1 MTTAPPRPAGPA
13 GAPLPTPYATPEALV
28 HDAPQDHRQDLV
40 LDPVQQAIDDI
51 AAGRPVVVVD
61 DENRENEGDLIV
73 AAEKITPEIVAFMMS
88 ECRGLICAPMEG
100 AELERLALPQ
110 MVEHNT
116 ESMRTAFTVSVDAGP
131 AHGVTTGISASD
143 RAVTLR
149 LLASGESTAGD
160 FVRPGHIFPL
170 RARAGGVLA
179 RNGHTEAAVDLA
191 RLAGLRPAGAIVE
204 IADADGV
211 MLRLPE
217 LIPFARKHG
226 LTIISIEDLVAHRL
240 ATETQTAPVSPAPDP
255 TVVREAEVHLPT
267 SLGEFTAYGYRAT
280 ADGVEHVALVHGE
293 IGDGEDV
300 LVRVHSECLTGDIFH
315 SQRCDCG
322 PQLDASMRRVTEAG
336 RGVVVYLRGHEG
348 RGIGLLSKLRAY
360 ELQERGA
367 DTLDANL
374 ELGLPA
380 DARDYAAGAR
390 ILADLGVRSLR
401 LMTNN
406 PDKITALVRH
416 GLTVSAREAMP
427 VMAGEHNLRY
437 LRTKRDRMGHDLPW
451 LDGAAAPT
459 CGNQ

>member
-1 MTTAPPRPAGPA
+1 MSA
-13 GAPLPTPYATPEALV
+13 LWDAT
-28 HDAPQDHRQDLV
+28 DLA
-40 LDPVQQAIDDI
+40 LDPVEQAIRDI

-61 DENRENEGDLIV
+61 DEDRENEGDLVI
-73 AAEKITPEIVAFMMS
+73 AAEKATPEIVAFMMS
-88 ECRGLICAPMEG
+88 ECRGLICAPMEDD
-100 AELERLALPQ
+100 ELERLQLPQ

-116 ESMRTAFTVSVDAGP
+116 ESMRTAFTVSVDASP
-131 AHGVTTGISASD
+131 AHGVTTGISAAD
-143 RAVTLR
+143 RATTLR
-149 LLASGESTAGD
+149 MLASGAHEPSD
-160 FVRPGHIFPL
+160 FVRPGHVFPL
-170 RARAGGVLA
+170 RAKAGGVLV

-204 IADADGV
+204 IAGEDGV

-217 LIPFARKHG
+217 LVPFARKHG
-226 LTIISIEDLVAHRL
+226 LTIISIEDLIAYRRS
-240 ATETQTAPVSPAPDP
+240 AEP
-255 TVVREAEVHLPT
+255 TVRREAEVQLPT
-267 SLGEFTAYGYRAT
+267 AHGDFTAYGYRST
-280 ADGVEHVALVHGE
+280 VDGVEHVALVHGDIE
-293 IGDGEDV
+293 NTADGESV

-315 SQRCDCG
+315 SLRCDCG
-322 PQLDASMRRVTEAG
+322 PQLQASMDRIQEAG

-360 ELQERGA
+360 ELQERGR

-380 DARDYAAGAR
+380 DARDYAAGAQ

-406 PDKITALVRH
+406 PEKIDALTRH
-416 GLTVSAREAMP
+416 GLTVEAREPMP
-427 VMAGEHNLRY
+427 VTAGEHNLRY

-451 LDGAAAPT
+451 LDGSPAST

>member
-1 MTTAPPRPAGPA
+1 MTTAPV
-13 GAPLPTPYATPEALV
+13 LYSMDDIEDFT
-28 HDAPQDHRQDLV
+28 
-40 LDPVQQAIDDI
+40 LDPVEQAIADI

-61 DENRENEGDLIV
+61 DEDRENEGDLVI
-73 AAEKITPEIVAFMMS
+73 AAEKATPEIVAFMMS

-100 AELERLALPQ
+100 DELDRLELPQ
-110 MVEHNT
+110 MVDHNT
-116 ESMRTAFTVSVDAGP
+116 ESMRTAFTVSVDASG

-143 RAVTLR
+143 RATTLR
-149 LLASGESTAGD
+149 LLAGGETGPGD

-170 RARAGGVLA
+170 RAKPGGVLV

-204 IADADGV
+204 IAGEDGH

-226 LTIISIEDLVAHRL
+226 LTIISIEDLIAYRR
-240 ATETQTAPVSPAPDP
+240 TSEP
-255 TVVREAEVHLPT
+255 TVRREAEVHLPT
-267 SLGEFTAYGYRAT
+267 AFGAFTAYGYRST
-280 ADGVEHVALVHGE
+280 TDGVEHIALVHGE
-293 IGDGEDV
+293 IGAGEDV
-300 LVRVHSECLTGDIFH
+300 LVRVHSECLTGDVFH
-315 SQRCDCG
+315 SLRCDCG
-322 PQLDASMRRVTEAG
+322 PQLEASLERIQTEG

-348 RGIGLLSKLRAY
+348 RGIGLTSKLRAY
-360 ELQERGA
+360 ELQERGR

-380 DARDYAAGAR
+380 DARDYAAGAQ
-390 ILADLGVRSLR
+390 ILEDLGVHSLR

-406 PDKITALVRH
+406 PDKTEALTRH
-416 GLTVSAREAMP
+416 GLKVTEREPMP
-427 VMAGEHNLRY
+427 VQAGEHNLRY

-451 LDGAAAPT
+451 LDTTAVSA

>member
-1 MTTAPPRPAGPA
+1 MTAQPTWPHPDH
-13 GAPLPTPYATPEALV
+13 GALAL
-28 HDAPQDHRQDLV
+28 DLS
-40 LDPVQQAIDDI
+40 LDPVEQAVRDI

-61 DENRENEGDLIV
+61 DEDRENEGDLVI
-73 AAEKITPEIVAFMMS
+73 AAEKATPEIIAFMMS

-100 AELERLALPQ
+100 DELERLELPQ
-110 MVEHNT
+110 MVGHNT
-116 ESMRTAFTVSVDAGP
+116 ESMKTAFTVSVDASA
-131 AHGVTTGISASD
+131 AHGVSTGISAAD
-143 RAVTLR
+143 RATTLR
-149 LLASGESTAGD
+149 MLAGGRAGPGD

-170 RARAGGVLA
+170 RARSGGVLA

-204 IADADGV
+204 IAGEDGV

-217 LIPFARKHG
+217 LVPFARKHG
-226 LTIISIEDLVAHRL
+226 LTIISIEDLIAYRRSS
-240 ATETQTAPVSPAPDP
+240 EP
-255 TVVREAEVHLPT
+255 TVRREAEVRLPT
-267 SLGEFTAYGYRAT
+267 TFGEFTAYGYRSII
-280 ADGVEHVALVHGE
+280 DGVEHVALVHGDL
-293 IGDGEDV
+293 GDGDDI
-300 LVRVHSECLTGDIFH
+300 LVRIHSECLTGDIFQ

-322 PQLDASMRRVTEAG
+322 PQLHASMERITQEG

-360 ELQERGA
+360 ELQERGV

-390 ILADLGVRSLR
+390 MLLDLGVHSVR

-406 PDKITALVRH
+406 PEKTAAVLRH
-416 GLTVSAREAMP
+416 GLAVTGREPMP
-427 VMAGEHNLRY
+427 VQAGEHNLRY

-451 LDGAAAPT
+451 LDAIPAST

>member
-1 MTTAPPRPAGPA
+1 MSAAPILYSMDNIEDFA
-13 GAPLPTPYATPEALV
+13 
-28 HDAPQDHRQDLV
+28 
-40 LDPVQQAIDDI
+40 LDPVERAVADI

-61 DENRENEGDLIV
+61 DEDRENEGDLVI
-73 AAEKITPEIVAFMMS
+73 AAEKATPEIVAFMMS

-100 AELERLALPQ
+100 EELDRLELPQ
-110 MVEHNT
+110 MVDNNT
-116 ESMRTAFTVSVDAGP
+116 ESMRTAFTVSVDASG

-143 RAVTLR
+143 RATTLR
-149 LLASGESTAGD
+149 LLAGGEAGAGD

-170 RARAGGVLA
+170 RARPGGVLV

-204 IADADGV
+204 IAGEDGH

-226 LTIISIEDLVAHRL
+226 LTIISIEDLIAYRRSSESP
-240 ATETQTAPVSPAPDP
+240 ASPGRATAPAEP
-255 TVVREAEVHLPT
+255 TVRREAEVRLPT
-267 SLGEFTAYGYRAT
+267 AFGEFTAYGYRST
-280 ADGVEHVALVHGE
+280 VDGVEHVALVHGE

-300 LVRVHSECLTGDIFH
+300 VVRVHSECLTGDVFH
-315 SQRCDCG
+315 SLRCDCG
-322 PQLDASMRRVTEAG
+322 PQLEASLERIQAEG

-348 RGIGLLSKLRAY
+348 RGIGLMSKLRAY
-360 ELQERGA
+360 ELQERGR

-380 DARDYAAGAR
+380 DARDYGAGAR
-390 ILADLGVRSLR
+390 ILEDLGVRSVR
-401 LMTNN
+401 LLTNN
-406 PDKITALVRH
+406 PDKTDALLRH
-416 GLTVSAREAMP
+416 GLKVTAREPMP
-427 VMAGEHNLRY
+427 VQAGEHNIRY

-451 LDGAAAPT
+451 LDTTTVSA

>member
-1 MTTAPPRPAGPA
+1 MTTHAPTWYSTDNR
-13 GAPLPTPYATPEALV
+13 E
-28 HDAPQDHRQDLV
+28 DLS
-40 LDPVQQAIDDI
+40 LDPVEQAVRDI

-61 DENRENEGDLIV
+61 DEDRENEGDLVI
-73 AAEKITPEIVAFMMS
+73 AAEMATPEIIAFMMS

-100 AELERLALPQ
+100 DDLDRLELPQ
-110 MVEHNT
+110 MVDHNT
-116 ESMRTAFTVSVDAGP
+116 ESMKTAFTVSVDASA
-131 AHGVTTGISASD
+131 AHGVSTGISAAD
-143 RAVTLR
+143 RATTLR
-149 LLASGESTAGD
+149 LLADGRSAPGD

-170 RARAGGVLA
+170 RAKPGGVLV

-191 RLAGLRPAGAIVE
+191 RLAGLAPAGAIVE
-204 IADADGV
+204 IAGEDGV

-226 LTIISIEDLVAHRL
+226 LTIISIEDLIAYRRS
-240 ATETQTAPVSPAPDP
+240 AEP
-255 TVVREAEVHLPT
+255 TVRREAEVQLPT
-267 SLGEFTAYGYRAT
+267 AAGEFTAYGYRST
-280 ADGVEHVALVHGE
+280 VDGVEHVALVHGE

-300 LVRVHSECLTGDIFH
+300 LVRVHSECLTGDIFG
-315 SQRCDCG
+315 SLRCDCG
-322 PQLDASMRRVTEAG
+322 PQLHASMQRITEAG

-360 ELQERGA
+360 ELQERGR

-380 DARDYAAGAR
+380 DARDYAAGAQ
-390 ILADLGVRSLR
+390 ILADLGVHSLR

-406 PDKITALVRH
+406 PDKITALVRY
-416 GLTVSAREAMP
+416 GLTVSGREPMP
-427 VMAGEHNLRY
+427 IQAGEHNLRY

-451 LDGAAAPT
+451 LEGAPSPMSA

>member
-1 MTTAPPRPAGPA
+1 MTTHPSPVTAAPEAPA
-13 GAPLPTPYATPEALV
+13 GAPELAAWLSAGA
-28 HDAPQDHRQDLV
+28 DDLG
-40 LDPVQQAIDDI
+40 LDPVEQAIADI

-61 DENRENEGDLIV
+61 DEDRENEGDLVV
-73 AAEKITPEIVAFMMS
+73 AAEKATPEIVAFMMS

-100 AELERLALPQ
+100 EELDRLRLPQ

-116 ESMRTAFTVSVDAGP
+116 ESMSTAFTVSVDASR
-131 AHGVTTGISASD
+131 AHGVTTGISAAD
-143 RAVTLR
+143 RSTTLR
-149 LLASGESTAGD
+149 LLAEGGSEPAD

-170 RARAGGVLA
+170 RARPGGVLV

-204 IADADGV
+204 IAGEDGT

-217 LIPFARKHG
+217 LVPFARKHG
-226 LTIISIEDLVAHRL
+226 LTIISIEDLIAYRRGS
-240 ATETQTAPVSPAPDP
+240 EPA
-255 TVVREAEVHLPT
+255 VRREAEVKLPT
-267 SLGEFTAYGYRAT
+267 AFGEFTAYGYRST
-280 ADGVEHVALVHGE
+280 VDGVEHVALVHGE
-293 IGDGEDV
+293 IGDGEDL
-300 LVRVHSECLTGDIFH
+300 LVRVHSECLTGDIFQ

-322 PQLDASMRRVTEAG
+322 PQLQASMERIAAEG
-336 RGVVVYLRGHEG
+336 RGAVVYLRGHEG

-360 ELQERGA
+360 ELQERGH

-390 ILADLGVRSLR
+390 ILTDLGVRSLR

-406 PDKITALVRH
+406 PEKSAALVRG
-416 GLTVSAREAMP
+416 GLEVTGREPMP
-427 VMAGEHNLRY
+427 GPVGEHNLRY

-451 LDGAAAPT
+451 LETAPAAG

>member
-1 MTTAPPRPAGPA
+1 MTAQPTWLHPEH
-13 GAPLPTPYATPEALV
+13 GAHV
-28 HDAPQDHRQDLV
+28 VDLS
-40 LDPVQQAIDDI
+40 LDPVEQAIRDI

-61 DENRENEGDLIV
+61 DEDRENEGDLVI
-73 AAEKITPEIVAFMMS
+73 AAEKATPEIIAFMMS
-88 ECRGLICAPMEG
+88 ECRGLICAPMEND
-100 AELERLALPQ
+100 ELERLELPQ
-110 MVEHNT
+110 MVDNNT
-116 ESMRTAFTVSVDAGP
+116 ESMKTAFTVSVDAS
-131 AHGVTTGISASD
+131 AAYGVTTGISAAD
-143 RAVTLR
+143 RATTLR
-149 LLASGESTAGD
+149 MLAGGEAGPGD

-170 RARAGGVLA
+170 RARSGGVLV

-204 IADADGV
+204 IAGEDGV

-217 LIPFARKHG
+217 LVPFARKHG
-226 LTIISIEDLVAHRL
+226 LTIISIEDLIAYRRSS
-240 ATETQTAPVSPAPDP
+240 EP
-255 TVVREAEVHLPT
+255 TVRREAEVRLPT
-267 SLGEFTAYGYRAT
+267 AFGEFTAYGYRSII
-280 ADGVEHVALVHGE
+280 DGVEHVALVHGD
-293 IGDGEDV
+293 IGDGTDV
-300 LVRVHSECLTGDIFH
+300 LVRIHSECLTGDIFQ

-322 PQLDASMRRVTEAG
+322 PQLHASMERITQEG

-360 ELQERGA
+360 ELQEQGV

-390 ILADLGVRSLR
+390 MLLDLGVHSVR

-406 PDKITALVRH
+406 PDKTAAVLRH
-416 GLTVSAREAMP
+416 GLAVTGREPMP
-427 VMAGEHNLRY
+427 VQAGEHNLRY

-451 LDGAAAPT
+451 LDAATAST